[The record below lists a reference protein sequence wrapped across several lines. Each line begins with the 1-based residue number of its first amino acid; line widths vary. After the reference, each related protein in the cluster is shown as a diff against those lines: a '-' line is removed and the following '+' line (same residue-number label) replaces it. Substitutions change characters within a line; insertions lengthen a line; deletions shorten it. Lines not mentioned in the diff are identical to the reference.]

1 VPSWSEFG
9 LAFQRTKP
17 KPPSI
22 TSNEDGLRIISN
34 NNSKIRNSLSLL
46 RKSYGLF
53 GQRELGHGKVD
64 AAVAHWKLQKSNRA
78 QVLRC
83 RQLQNHPL
91 RIEARA
97 NQPQHI

>member
-17 KPPSI
+17 KPPFI

-64 AAVAHWKLQKSNRA
+64 AAVAHWKLQK
-78 QVLRC
+78 
-83 RQLQNHPL
+83 RQPSASSPL
-91 RIEARA
+91 PAVA
-97 NQPQHI
+97 KPPTAH